1 MLIAIA
7 YPAVNSYISGTKDT
21 TYTLHEAVVINATRH
36 DKKTVYTCN
45 RAVASYTCTYNAT
58 YSYSQTV
65 KACAVDY
72 YTCSRAAI
80 PHYGTCS
87 TFISYYNYWWTNL
100 VDEDNTSC
108 SSKASFSCNYNN
120 ANSTYTTCEF
130 IKYTCDNGENLLG
143 SYCYTIG

>member
-1 MLIAIA
+1 MKKENVYYLIKSRLT
-7 YPAVNSYISGTKDT
+7 YLYDWSDLTCTKTSSSSDCGVNSADRT
-21 TYTLHEAVVINATRH
+21 TN
-36 DKKTVYTCN
+36 
-45 RAVASYTCTYNAT
+45 
-58 YSYSQTV
+58 
-65 KACAVDY
+65 
-72 YTCSRAAI
+72 
-80 PHYGTCS
+80 
-87 TFISYYNYWWTNL
+87 YNYWRTNV